1 MILPFVIASDLA
13 VKYSISGQDLV
24 AIEKIDLS
32 VDCGEIVS
40 IVGPSGCGK
49 TTLLRVI
56 AGLLQPLT
64 GKITINEMIPTKYRS
79 DNPIGFMF
87 QKPVLFPWR
96 SIISNIQL
104 PLEISNRKFSHKSDD
119 SAKKILHNLGL
130 GDFENAYPSQL
141 SGGMLQ
147 RVALA
152 RALISNPSLLLL
164 DEPFSAL
171 DEITREQL
179 WIDFRK
185 ILVKKNISVILVTHS
200 IREAVFLSDKVLV
213 MSKRPGHIINSVN
226 ISLPPS
232 REHETTTNSEFIYLT
247 EKVREALLC

>member
-1 MILPFVIASDLA
+1 MISPFVIASNLA
-13 VKYSISGQDLV
+13 VKYSINGQDIV

-32 VDCGEIVS
+32 VNCGEIVS

-56 AGLLQPLT
+56 AGLLQPIN
-64 GKITINEMIPTKYRS
+64 GKISINKMTPIKYRS

-104 PLEISNRKFSHKSDD
+104 PLEISNKKFAHKSDD
-119 SAKKILHNLGL
+119 LAKKLLHNLGL
-130 GDFENAYPSQL
+130 SDFENAYPSQL

-147 RVALA
+147 RVSLA
-152 RALISNPSLLLL
+152 RALISSPSLLLL

-171 DEITREQL
+171 DEITKEQL
-179 WIDFRK
+179 WVDFRK
-185 ILVKKNISVILVTHS
+185 VWVEKNISVILVTHN

-213 MSKRPGHIINSVN
+213 MSRRPGKIINSVN
-226 ISLPPS
+226 ISLLPS
-232 REHETTTNSEFIYLT
+232 REHEITTKSEFIYLT
-247 EKVREALLC
+247 ERVRETLLC